1 MLDKNICDTL
11 IHTVTNILYAL
22 FLFSVQLL
30 EIELSSTFS
39 KRAEAY
45 SSRAVSVWWK
55 RLMLPGGTPLHS
67 PIRHP

>member
-39 KRAEAY
+39 KEQKRT
-45 SSRAVSVWWK
+45 AVEQ
-55 RLMLPGGTPLHS
+55 
-67 PIRHP
+67 